1 MLIVQPL
8 WRNNML
14 RAGISASIEDFEH
27 NGITIKGAEP
37 QKTVL
42 ITGATGQDGAVMS
55 KLLLDSGF
63 KVVGITRR
71 TSSDNTSRLK
81 ELISHPNFTL
91 QEGDITDL
99 YSMYNAVD
107 KVRPDWVLNFAA
119 QSHVATSF
127 EQPGLTWDVT
137 ASGAINVIN
146 AVKMVDKKIK
156 IFQAST
162 SEMFGDNFETFP
174 DGSRIQT
181 INTQLHP
188 NSPYSAAKLAAHNY
202 AKVMRDSEGMFICPV
217 VLFNHTHTSR
227 GDNFVEKKICNWVKK
242 FREWSR
248 KNDNNFTFTEETII
262 AGPKRGPIDFMLG
275 AEILI
280 PTEDLEFPKLRL
292 GNINSYRDF
301 GWAPDYM
308 KAIKLIMEQ
317 DKPDDYLIATGK
329 TYKISYIL
337 EYLLGP
343 DYEKYI
349 YIDPKFFRPKEV
361 PYLCG
366 VPSQNLLD
374 LGWKPETA
382 FETMLDRMVE

>member
-1 MLIVQPL
+1 MIGHSIFSEIE
-8 WRNNML
+8 NKGNF
-14 RAGISASIEDFEH
+14 GISMC
-27 NGITIKGAEP
+27 GT
-37 QKTVL
+37 QKVL
-42 ITGATGQDGAVMS
+42 ITGVSGQDGSIMS
-55 KLLLDSGF
+55 KLLLDSGYT
-63 KVVGITRR
+63 VVGIKRR
-71 TSSDNTSRLK
+71 TSTDNAQRLK
-81 ELISHPNFTL
+81 DIINHPNFTL

-127 EQPGLTWDVT
+127 EQPSLTWDVT

-146 AVKMVDKKIK
+146 AVKMVDKNIK

-162 SEMFGDNFETFP
+162 SEMFGDNYETLE

-181 INTQLHP
+181 INTRLEP
-188 NSPYSAAKLAAHNY
+188 NSPYAAAKLAAHNY

-217 VLFNHTHTSR
+217 ILFNHTHTTR
-227 GDNFVEKKICNWVKK
+227 GDNFVEKKITNWVKR
-242 FREWSR
+242 FREWGRRGST
-248 KNDNNFTFTEETII
+248 NFTITDDTII
-262 AGPKRGPIDFMLG
+262 HDGIKKVPIDFMPG
-275 AEILI
+275 AVMLI
-280 PTEDLEFPKLRL
+280 ENKDNVFPKLRL

-343 DYEKYI
+343 SYEQFI
-349 YIDPKFFRPKEV
+349 YIDPQFFRPKEV

-366 VPSQNLLD
+366 LPSQNLID
-374 LGWKPETA
+374 LGWKPETT
-382 FETMLDRMVE
+382 FEQMLDMMVE